1 MPAIKEGDR
10 VRIKTRETTPEDVKS
25 GLYYSHFAGL
35 TGTVYKI
42 YSKEEVTVE
51 IETES
56 LTREVRQRHEK
67 IRDQMKSKWL
77 DGLSE
82 EGRSKLTDR
91 EKDFLLR
98 YMVLTGLGDLEKIG
112 PRPVIET
119 PVTATVPEPSTS
131 DSGNLFAEQAVLGG
145 EAVVRRATSA
155 DLEAAEEA
163 ELRKHQRGE

>member
-1 MPAIKEGDR
+1 MPAITEGDR
-10 VRIKTRETTPEDVKS
+10 VRIKTREVTPDDVKS
-25 GLYYSHFAGL
+25 GLYYPHFAGL

-42 YSKEEVTVE
+42 YNKEEVTVE

-56 LTREVRQRHEK
+56 LPREVRQRHEK
-67 IRDQMKSKWL
+67 IRDQMKTKWL

-112 PRPVIET
+112 PRPVVET
-119 PVTATVPEPSTS
+119 TAKPAVSERSAA
-131 DSGNLFAEQAVLGG
+131 DSGSLFAEQDPPGG
-145 EAVVRRATSA
+145 EAVVRRVTSA

-163 ELRKHQRGE
+163 ELRKHQSSE